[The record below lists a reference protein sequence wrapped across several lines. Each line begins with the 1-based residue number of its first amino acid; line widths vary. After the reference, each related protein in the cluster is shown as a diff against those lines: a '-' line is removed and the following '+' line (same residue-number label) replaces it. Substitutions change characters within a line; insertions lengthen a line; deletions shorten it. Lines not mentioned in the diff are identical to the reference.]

1 MKQGTHLHL
10 IGIEGIGMSALARV
24 LVAEGHKVSGCDLRP
39 AENARALAAIGV
51 DVFPEHDPNHLQGV
65 DQLVVSNA
73 VPETHPEVQTARER
87 GIPVQKRIELLAEI
101 LARARSIG
109 VTGTHGK
116 STTTAMLGQI
126 FLAAGLD
133 PTVLVGAKVPDFG
146 SNARI
151 GQGRYRIAEIDESDR
166 LFPEARVD
174 VAVLTNLEDDH
185 IGDTRPSYHPSEAAL
200 RQAIRRWLERAGKV
214 VYNADW
220 PHLSPLLP
228 DTERIGFGR
237 QRGELRAQALRLEA
251 TGSTFSLV
259 YDGRVLGEI
268 HLHLPGAHNVENAL
282 AAAAAALSEGVEFEA
297 IQAGLRA
304 FKGIG
309 RRFERVGQVGPV
321 PIYDDYAHHPTEVA
335 ATLRTAKQTGRR
347 VRAVFQPHRYR
358 RTAQM
363 WRRFAEALAI
373 ADEVVVLEIYAAG
386 EAPIPDVSGEKIAQA
401 LKALGV
407 TASYLGW
414 DEALDHLRQS
424 LEDRDLILTI
434 GAGDVWRL
442 ARQLVQAGEAVW
454 R

>member
-10 IGIEGIGMSALARV
+10 MGIEGIGMSALARV
-24 LVAEGHKVSGCDLRP
+24 LVAEGHKVSGCDLCP

-65 DQLVVSNA
+65 DRLVVSNA

-133 PTVLVGAKVPDFG
+133 PTVLVGARVPDFG

-237 QRGELRAQALRLEA
+237 QRGELRAEGIRLEA